1 MKSAIYLRYHE
12 FGIKLPVG
20 CQVDIEREESSK
32 AKEEYALL
40 CKVPRDLDDQTLEI
54 VMKSKSKKLQYRVR
68 DVVGK
73 PIGRVQYF
81 LNKTFFQLLQEGK
94 VQSVYG

>member
-1 MKSAIYLRYHE
+1 M
-12 FGIKLPVG
+12 
-20 CQVDIEREESSK
+20 
-32 AKEEYALL
+32 EYALL
-40 CKVPRDLDDQTLEI
+40 CKVPRDLDDQTLET

>member
-1 MKSAIYLRYHE
+1 M
-12 FGIKLPVG
+12 
-20 CQVDIEREESSK
+20 EESSK
-32 AKEEYALL
+32 AKEECALL
-40 CKVPRDLDDQTLEI
+40 CKVPRDLDDQTLET
-54 VMKSKSKKLQYRVR
+54 VMKSRSKKLQYRVR